1 MNHNLIKRIF
11 LIIPVL
17 FALAASVAEA
27 AIPAAER
34 QALTDIYNGT
44 GGAGWTDNSGGW
56 VGFVGDECTWFGV
69 TCNGAGD
76 TVTAIDLHTNNLVGS
91 LPATLNN
98 LTGLFTFFVQNNQ
111 LTGPIPSLAGLT
123 NLAYFSVGN
132 NQLTGPIPSSL
143 AGLTNLVNFY
153 VHDNQLTGSIP
164 SLVGL
169 TNLAQFYAQN
179 NQLTGSIPPL
189 AGLTNLV
196 HFGVNNNQLTG
207 PIPPLAGLTNLV
219 YFGVNNNQLT
229 GPIPSLTGL
238 TNLVQFR
245 VNNNQLSGPI
255 PSLAGLTGLAN
266 FYAYNNQLTGPI
278 PSLAGLDNLVQFR
291 VNNNQL
297 SGDVPAVPAPTN
309 ALSASGSSLCPNY
322 LNQTADAA
330 WDTATGST
338 PWYDLCTAAPIPVAA
353 APIPTLSQWGMI
365 VLSILLVGAAVFGL
379 RRQR

>member
-34 QALTDIYNGT
+34 QALIDIYNGT
-44 GGAGWTDNSGGW
+44 GGAGWTNSTNWNGVDGT
-56 VGFVGDECTWFGV
+56 ECTWFGV

-76 TVTAIDLHTNNLVGS
+76 TVTAIDLNANNLTGS
-91 LPATLNN
+91 LPATLNSLTN
-98 LTGLFTFFVQNNQ
+98 LVIFLAYDNQ
-111 LTGPIPSLAGLT
+111 LTGSIPSLAGLT
-123 NLAYFSVGN
+123 NLAYFYVNN
-132 NQLTGPIPSSL
+132 NQLTGTIPSL
-143 AGLTNLVNFY
+143 AGLTNLARFY
-153 VHDNQLTGSIP
+153 AYNNQLSGTIP
-164 SLVGL
+164 SLADL
-169 TNLAQFYAQN
+169 T
-179 NQLTGSIPPL
+179 S
-189 AGLTNLV
+189 LV
-196 HFGVNNNQLTG
+196 VFWVNNNQLSG
-207 PIPPLAGLTNLV
+207 SIPPLAGLTNLV
-219 YFGVNNNQLT
+219 YFGVYHNQLT
-229 GPIPSLTGL
+229 GPIPPLT
-238 TNLVQFR
+238 
-245 VNNNQLSGPI
+245 
-255 PSLAGLTGLAN
+255 
-266 FYAYNNQLTGPI
+266 
-278 PSLAGLDNLVQFR
+278 GLDNLAHFR

-309 ALSASGSSLCPNY
+309 ALLASGSSLCPNY

-338 PWYDLCTAAPIPVAA
+338 PWYAQCTAAPIPVAA

>member
-27 AIPAAER
+27 AIPLAER
-34 QALTDIYNGT
+34 QALIDIYNGT
-44 GGAGWTDNSGGW
+44 NGAGWTTSTNWNGAAGT
-56 VGFVGDECTWFGV
+56 ECAWYGV
-69 TCNGAGD
+69 TCDGAQT
-76 TVTAIDLHTNNLVGS
+76 TVTAIDLHANNLTGS
-91 LPATLNN
+91 LPANLNSLTN
-98 LTGLFTFFVQNNQ
+98 LAAFYAYDNQLTGPIPSLADLTSLANFSVGNNQ

-123 NLAYFSVGN
+123 NLALFHAY
-132 NQLTGPIPSSL
+132 
-143 AGLTNLVNFY
+143 
-153 VHDNQLTGSIP
+153 
-164 SLVGL
+164 
-169 TNLAQFYAQN
+169 
-179 NQLTGSIPPL
+179 
-189 AGLTNLV
+189 
-196 HFGVNNNQLTG
+196 
-207 PIPPLAGLTNLV
+207 
-219 YFGVNNNQLT
+219 NNQLT
-229 GPIPSLTGL
+229 GPIPSLAGL
-238 TNLVQFR
+238 TNLVF
-245 VNNNQLSGPI
+245 
-255 PSLAGLTGLAN
+255 

-309 ALSASGSSLCPNY
+309 ALLASGSSLCPNY

-338 PWYDLCTAAPIPVAA
+338 PWYAQCTAAPIPVAA

>member
-27 AIPAAER
+27 DIPLAER
-34 QALTDIYNGT
+34 QALIDIYNGT
-44 GGAGWTDNSGGW
+44 NGGTWTTNTNWNSGG
-56 VGFVGDECTWFGV
+56 GTECTWYGV
-69 TCNGAGD
+69 TCDGAQT

-179 NQLTGSIPPL
+179 NQL
-189 AGLTNLV
+189 
-196 HFGVNNNQLTG
+196 
-207 PIPPLAGLTNLV
+207 
-219 YFGVNNNQLT
+219 
-229 GPIPSLTGL
+229 
-238 TNLVQFR
+238 
-245 VNNNQLSGPI
+245 SG
-255 PSLAGLTGLAN
+255 N
-266 FYAYNNQLTGPI
+266 
-278 PSLAGLDNLVQFR
+278 
-291 VNNNQL
+291 
-297 SGDVPAVPAPTN
+297 VPAVPAPTN
-309 ALSASGSSLCPNY
+309 ALVNGGSSLCPNY

-338 PWYDLCTAAPIPVAA
+338 PWYAQCTAAPIPVAA

>member
-34 QALTDIYNGT
+34 QALIDIYNGT
-44 GGAGWTDNSGGW
+44 GGAGWTTSTNWNGVAGT
-56 VGFVGDECTWFGV
+56 ECTWYGV
-69 TCNGAGD
+69 TCDVGQT
-76 TVTAIDLHTNNLVGS
+76 TVTGIDLNTNNLTGS

-98 LTGLFTFFVQNNQ
+98 LTGLVTFYVNDNQLTGSIPSLTGLTNLAYFYAYRNQ

-123 NLAYFSVGN
+123 NLAEFIVY
-132 NQLTGPIPSSL
+132 
-143 AGLTNLVNFY
+143 
-153 VHDNQLTGSIP
+153 
-164 SLVGL
+164 
-169 TNLAQFYAQN
+169 N

-189 AGLTNLV
+189 AGLTGLV
-196 HFGVNNNQLTG
+196 
-207 PIPPLAGLTNLV
+207 
-219 YFGVNNNQLT
+219 
-229 GPIPSLTGL
+229 
-238 TNLVQFR
+238 
-245 VNNNQLSGPI
+245 
-255 PSLAGLTGLAN
+255 N

-278 PSLAGLDNLVQFR
+278 PSLAGLPNLASFYAYNNQLTGSIPSLAGLTNLAYFYAYNNQLSGPIPSLAGLTNLAR
-291 VNNNQL
+291 FWVNNNQL
-297 SGDVPAVPAPTN
+297 SGNVPAVPAPTN
-309 ALSASGSSLCPNY
+309 ALVNGGSSLCPNY

-338 PWYDLCTAAPIPVAA
+338 PWYAQCTAAPIPVAA

>member
-27 AIPAAER
+27 AIPDAER
-34 QALTDIYNGT
+34 QVLIAIYNGT
-44 GGAGWTDNSGGW
+44 GGAGWTNSTNWNGAAGT
-56 VGFVGDECTWFGV
+56 ECTWFGV
-69 TCNGAGD
+69 ICDGGQT
-76 TVTAIDLHTNNLVGS
+76 TVTSIDLNTNNLTGS

-98 LTGLFTFFVQNNQ
+98 LTGLVTFYVNDNQLTGPIPSLAGLNNLAVFIVYNNQ

-123 NLAYFSVGN
+123 NLAY
-132 NQLTGPIPSSL
+132 
-143 AGLTNLVNFY
+143 
-153 VHDNQLTGSIP
+153 
-164 SLVGL
+164 
-169 TNLAQFYAQN
+169 
-179 NQLTGSIPPL
+179 
-189 AGLTNLV
+189 
-196 HFGVNNNQLTG
+196 
-207 PIPPLAGLTNLV
+207 
-219 YFGVNNNQLT
+219 
-229 GPIPSLTGL
+229 
-238 TNLVQFR
+238 
-245 VNNNQLSGPI
+245 
-255 PSLAGLTGLAN
+255 

-278 PSLAGLDNLVQFR
+278 PSLAGLDNLAYFRVNDNQLTGPIPSLAGLTNLVFFYAYNNQLTGPIPSLAGLDNLAYFR

-309 ALSASGSSLCPNY
+309 ALVNGGSSLCPNY
-322 LNQTADAA
+322 LNHTADAA

-338 PWYDLCTAAPIPVAA
+338 PWYAQCTAAPIPVAA

>member
-27 AIPAAER
+27 AIPDAER
-34 QALTDIYNGT
+34 QVLIAIYNGT
-44 GGAGWTDNSGGW
+44 GGAGWTNSTNWNGAAGT
-56 VGFVGDECTWFGV
+56 ECTWFGV
-69 TCNGAGD
+69 ICDGGQT
-76 TVTAIDLHTNNLVGS
+76 TVTSIDLNTNNLTGS

-98 LTGLFTFFVQNNQ
+98 LTGLVT
-111 LTGPIPSLAGLT
+111 
-123 NLAYFSVGN
+123 
-132 NQLTGPIPSSL
+132 
-143 AGLTNLVNFY
+143 FY
-153 VHDNQLTGSIP
+153 VNDNQLTGSIP

-179 NQLTGSIPPL
+179 NQL
-189 AGLTNLV
+189 
-196 HFGVNNNQLTG
+196 
-207 PIPPLAGLTNLV
+207 
-219 YFGVNNNQLT
+219 
-229 GPIPSLTGL
+229 
-238 TNLVQFR
+238 
-245 VNNNQLSGPI
+245 SG
-255 PSLAGLTGLAN
+255 N
-266 FYAYNNQLTGPI
+266 
-278 PSLAGLDNLVQFR
+278 
-291 VNNNQL
+291 
-297 SGDVPAVPAPTN
+297 VPAVPAPTN

>member
-27 AIPAAER
+27 AIPDAER
-34 QALTDIYNGT
+34 QVLIAIYNGT

-169 TNLAQFYAQN
+169 TNLAQFYA
-179 NQLTGSIPPL
+179 
-189 AGLTNLV
+189 
-196 HFGVNNNQLTG
+196 HNNQLTG
-207 PIPPLAGLTNLV
+207 PIPPLAGLTNLA
-219 YFGVNNNQLT
+219 Y
-229 GPIPSLTGL
+229 
-238 TNLVQFR
+238 
-245 VNNNQLSGPI
+245 
-255 PSLAGLTGLAN
+255 
-266 FYAYNNQLTGPI
+266 FYAFNNQLTGPI
-278 PSLAGLDNLVQFR
+278 PSLAGLTNLANFR

-297 SGDVPAVPAPTN
+297 SGNVPAVPAPTN
-309 ALSASGSSLCPNY
+309 ALVNGGSRLCPNY

-330 WDTATGST
+330 WDTATGSA

>member
-196 HFGVNNNQLTG
+196 NFGVNNNQLTG
-207 PIPPLAGLTNLV
+207 PIPPLAGMTSLAD
-219 YFGVNNNQLT
+219 FIVNNNQLT
-229 GPIPSLTGL
+229 GSIP
-238 TNLVQFR
+238 
-245 VNNNQLSGPI
+245 P
-255 PSLAGLTGLAN
+255 LAGLTGLVN

-278 PSLAGLDNLVQFR
+278 PSLAGLDNLVRFR

-309 ALSASGSSLCPNY
+309 ALLASGSSLCPNY

-338 PWYDLCTAAPIPVAA
+338 PWYAQCTAAPIPVAA

>member
-76 TVTAIDLHTNNLVGS
+76 TVTAIDLNANNLTGS

-98 LTGLFTFFVQNNQ
+98 LTGLVTFYVNDNPLTGPIPSLAGLNNLAVFIVYNNQLTGSIPSLAGLTNLVYFYVSNNQ

-123 NLAYFSVGN
+123 NLAYF
-132 NQLTGPIPSSL
+132 
-143 AGLTNLVNFY
+143 
-153 VHDNQLTGSIP
+153 
-164 SLVGL
+164 
-169 TNLAQFYAQN
+169 
-179 NQLTGSIPPL
+179 
-189 AGLTNLV
+189 
-196 HFGVNNNQLTG
+196 GVYG
-207 PIPPLAGLTNLV
+207 
-219 YFGVNNNQLT
+219 NQLT
-229 GPIPSLTGL
+229 GPIPSLAGL
-238 TNLVQFR
+238 TNLAGFYAY
-245 VNNNQLSGPI
+245 NNQLSGPI
-255 PSLAGLTGLAN
+255 PSLAGLTNLARFWVN
-266 FYAYNNQLTGPI
+266 NNQLTGPI
-278 PSLAGLDNLVQFR
+278 PSLAGLNNLAYFR

-297 SGDVPAVPAPTN
+297 SGNVPAVPAPTN
-309 ALSASGSSLCPNY
+309 ALVNGGSRLCPNY

-330 WDTATGST
+330 WDTATGSA